1 MPLRCSSC
9 SWVVFSA
16 SWSPREACVGVLPL
30 TPLVP
35 DLPSNDLH
43 LIPLDALWCSQDG
56 HALKQFSCSV
66 GAHGVN
72 VNPSLGQPAIT
83 GSQDRH
89 VSPLSERGQDRALSQ
104 SPWWVCF
111 SSCSHPTGPLL
122 ALALQGPVPP
132 LAWVG
137 LRPVPPDFPCA
148 HGPH

>member
-104 SPWWVCF
+104 SPWAAGSGRG
-111 SSCSHPTGPLL
+111 SSKFLSTWCRAREEEAGDKTKRICEPIMYW
-122 ALALQGPVPP
+122 Q
-132 LAWVG
+132 
-137 LRPVPPDFPCA
+137 
-148 HGPH
+148 